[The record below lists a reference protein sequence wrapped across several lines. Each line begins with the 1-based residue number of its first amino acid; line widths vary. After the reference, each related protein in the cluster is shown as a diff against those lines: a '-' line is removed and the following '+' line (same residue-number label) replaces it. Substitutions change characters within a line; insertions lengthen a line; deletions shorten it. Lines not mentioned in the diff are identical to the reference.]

1 MLNWFLRKE
10 SKTYA
15 IEKFKSFNSK
25 ESLEKELTNEIWKI
39 DQGIARATK
48 ELLQAQ
54 AVAVKATLSRNNS
67 LLYKIQKKLY
77 WSQVQD
83 SASWHRTK
91 IIQLHQE
98 RWQLQTK
105 LDRLTG
111 KFWRKRIQKSLLILL
126 LGAITIFALW
136 IIIMGFIATLYLL
149 PIWGSILLV
158 FIIFQRKSIKF

>member
-67 LLYKIQKKLY
+67 LLYRIQKKLY

-83 SASWHRTK
+83 SASWHRAK
-91 IIQLHQE
+91 IIQLSQE

-111 KFWRKRIQKSLLILL
+111 RFWRKQIQKWLLILL
-126 LGAITIFALW
+126 LGAITIFGLW
-136 IIIMGFIATLYLL
+136 IVIMGFIATLYLL
-149 PIWGSILLV
+149 PIWISILLT
-158 FIIFQRKSIKF
+158 IIFFQRKSIKL